1 MILIFIGL
9 LKFIFAVNYLTD
21 SYSVKFNHNFKESVK
36 RILINNL
43 RLSNDDI
50 YSRVLVGSLDKNQ
63 NIYPPNLT
71 IDYTLNEQDKSRDEI
86 FYNHKNDYCYLIL
99 EISEHKDK
107 ISLSDIKLLKDKE
120 ILEIKQFNEFLFFKY
135 LNNYPCYNNLS
146 NDYVPNNAEKN
157 IFKFL
162 KDKKLNSVY
171 KIFESEHEYYLMKIL
186 LNDIY
191 QPGLNLKQKIENIPL
206 HLAIKLMKSEDKIN
220 LRLFSYQLR
229 NNVNIGGN
237 LKGYKFEDI
246 RINLIEKQSNKIL
259 ETFEFI
265 NINFGNDPSLLK
277 SPFDLAIPLDSV
289 KNKKFYIS
297 LELKNINNNIEWSQM
312 NDLNTITIELENN

>member
-1 MILIFIGL
+1 
-9 LKFIFAVNYLTD
+9 
-21 SYSVKFNHNFKESVK
+21 
-36 RILINNL
+36 
-43 RLSNDDI
+43 
-50 YSRVLVGSLDKNQ
+50 
-63 NIYPPNLT
+63 
-71 IDYTLNEQDKSRDEI
+71 
-86 FYNHKNDYCYLIL
+86 
-99 EISEHKDK
+99 
-107 ISLSDIKLLKDKE
+107 
-120 ILEIKQFNEFLFFKY
+120 
-135 LNNYPCYNNLS
+135 
-146 NDYVPNNAEKN
+146 
-157 IFKFL
+157 
-162 KDKKLNSVY
+162 
-171 KIFESEHEYYLMKIL
+171 
-186 LNDIY
+186 
-191 QPGLNLKQKIENIPL
+191 
-206 HLAIKLMKSEDKIN
+206 MKSEDKIN